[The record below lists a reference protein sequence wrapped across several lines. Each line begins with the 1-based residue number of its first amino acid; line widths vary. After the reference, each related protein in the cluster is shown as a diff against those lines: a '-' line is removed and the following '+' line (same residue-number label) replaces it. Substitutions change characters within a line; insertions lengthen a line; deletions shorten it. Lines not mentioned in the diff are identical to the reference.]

1 MSSIQWVGITPIRT
15 LEPFRTGLTLLR
27 AVPIYAV
34 FKMPPRGKRAI
45 QLDLPMN
52 RHGGARRGAGRPRSS
67 SSVSHAARPR
77 FDGARTPLHVTLRMA
92 NGVWNLR
99 SQRGYRCVEHALAA
113 ERARG
118 ALRVVHFSV
127 QGNHVH
133 LIVEANDRDVLSR
146 RMQGLGIRLARRVN
160 AMMGRRRGRVL
171 ADRYHARVLATPREV
186 HRAVAYVLCNHQR
199 HSAQAGRRGFA
210 VDPFSS
216 APVFRHFAKPCEQLA
231 WLPGTGP
238 PPVAP
243 PATWLLARA
252 WLRLGP
258 IEPFD

>member
-1 MSSIQWVGITPIRT
+1 MRRPRK
-15 LEPFRTGLTLLR
+15 R
-27 AVPIYAV
+27 AV
-34 FKMPPRGKRAI
+34 

-52 RHGGARRGAGRPRSS
+52 RHGGARRSAGRPRTSS
-67 SSVSHAARPR
+67 SAPHAARPR

-92 NGVWNLR
+92 SGVWNLR

-133 LIVEANDRDVLSR
+133 MIVEANDRPTLSR
-146 RMQGLGIRLARRVN
+146 RMQGFGIRLARRINV
-160 AMMGRRRGRVL
+160 MMRRPRGRVL
-171 ADRYHARVLATPREV
+171 ADRYHARVLGTPREV
-186 HRAVAYVLCNHQR
+186 HRAIAYVLRNHQK
-199 HSAQAGRRGFA
+199 HSAQAGRSGFS

-216 APVFRHFAKPCEQLA
+216 APVFQHFARPVQPLA
-231 WLPGTGP
+231 WSPGTGP
-238 PPVAP
+238 PPVSQP
-243 PATWLLARA
+243 DSWLLARG

-258 IEPFD
+258 IDLSASSG

>member
-1 MSSIQWVGITPIRT
+1 MGTR
-15 LEPFRTGLTLLR
+15 R
-27 AVPIYAV
+27 ARPV
-34 FKMPPRGKRAI
+34 
-45 QLDLPMN
+45 QLALPMH
-52 RHGGARRGAGRPRSS
+52 RHGGARQGAGRPRSS
-67 SSVSHAARPR
+67 TRVTHAARPT

-92 NGVWNLR
+92 RGVWNLR

-113 ERARG
+113 ERARD

-133 LIVEANDRDVLSR
+133 LIVEADDRKALSR

-160 AMMGRRRGRVL
+160 AMMGRPRGRVL

-186 HRAVAYVLCNHQR
+186 HRAIAYVLCNHHK

-216 APVFRHFAKPCEQLA
+216 APVFRHFAKPSEPLA
-231 WLPGTGP
+231 WSPGKGP

-243 PATWLLARA
+243 PTTWLLARG

-258 IEPFD
+258 IEPPV